1 MNNQNLSPRATYDDV
16 GHLFKKYQR
25 YWQNW
30 MQFSAVIKLIIS
42 PEATVL
48 ANMHVPCAIACENY
62 LCQHFQSQIIFFI
75 WQRCSFRQVQMWML
89 LQILIWLTFKAG
101 LGWSDEDKDVENP
114 EMEFDY
120 EKNDEKG
127 RLVQMWTLAWNFDL
141 TDTQTQSRFWP
152 LMSSP
157 PILSPI
163 KREVGFW
170 TSFWFEHV
178 LKLHCALYCKFLEEE
193 MRAISR
199 ISRLSRIS
207 RISGISGMSRI

>member
-1 MNNQNLSPRATYDDV
+1 
-16 GHLFKKYQR
+16 
-25 YWQNW
+25 
-30 MQFSAVIKLIIS
+30 MQFSADIKLIFS

-48 ANMHVPCAIACENY
+48 ANMHVPCACENY
-62 LCQHFQSQIIFFI
+62 LCQHFQSKI
-75 WQRCSFRQVQMWML
+75 RLGCSSWQVQIWML
-89 LQILIWLTFKAG
+89 LHILVWLTFKARR
-101 LGWSDEDKDVENP
+101 WSDEDEDVENP
-114 EMEFDY
+114 EMEEDY

-170 TSFWFEHV
+170 TSFWFVHV